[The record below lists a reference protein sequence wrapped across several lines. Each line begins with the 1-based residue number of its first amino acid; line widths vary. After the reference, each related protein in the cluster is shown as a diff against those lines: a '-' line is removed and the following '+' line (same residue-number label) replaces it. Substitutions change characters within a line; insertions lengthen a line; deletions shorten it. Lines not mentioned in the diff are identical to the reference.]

1 MYRIKA
7 KTGQD
12 YSIILF
18 IFLFIFGINIFSSIV
33 FSVFTAIKD
42 RNNISSGDIGEYK
55 VYGGFDINRYKVDLN
70 VSEDNVV
77 DVTET
82 ITVTWTEEGHHGI
95 FRFIPEWLEYTD
107 KHGNT
112 VKRKSKISQLSS
124 NETIRIMD
132 NKMVIL

>member
-55 VYGGFDINRYKVDLN
+55 VYGGFDINRYKVVLN

-82 ITVTWTEEGHHGI
+82 ITLRYI
-95 FRFIPEWLEYTD
+95 D
-107 KHGNT
+107 
-112 VKRKSKISQLSS
+112 
-124 NETIRIMD
+124 
-132 NKMVIL
+132 